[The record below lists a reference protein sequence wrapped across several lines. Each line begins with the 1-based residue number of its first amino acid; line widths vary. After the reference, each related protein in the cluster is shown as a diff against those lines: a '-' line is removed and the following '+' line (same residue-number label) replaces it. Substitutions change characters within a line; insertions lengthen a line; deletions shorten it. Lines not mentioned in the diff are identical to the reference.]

1 MIFEC
6 GRYTANSGG
15 SQTINLNEISA
26 VPDLVY
32 IKKVSGGSA
41 RYGAYRMPGMTNSQ
55 RLGHAT
61 THSNGIVAL
70 NAGSFDI
77 EGNTDVNE
85 STSPYQ
91 YQAWYDDGN
100 GDFEIG
106 TYTGNASATQD
117 IVTGLSD
124 LECVWVFTNASAN
137 DVFHCLAHGGAAN
150 LSTLFA
156 DLNGDQAD
164 YITDISTT
172 AGQFT
177 AGSNLNNDGTTY
189 RYVAFKP
196 MSGFIDSVNYT
207 GNGSDGHT
215 EDVDP
220 NNGGGTP
227 EFVMIARQTSTTRP
241 PYWRAAESGRGHS
254 GDQSIAFRA
263 LGQSTGRL
271 KDFTTETI
279 ELGVSSDA
287 NESGI
292 VYRTFWL
299 ISNPAAAGP
308 GGTPIVVVPNA
319 QRIIR
324 KNGRWQ

>member
-32 IKKVSGGSA
+32 TKKMNGTG
-41 RYGAYRMPGMTNSQ
+41 RYGAYRTSEMTNSQ

-61 THSNGIVAL
+61 THANGITAL

-77 EGNTDVNE
+77 EGNQDVNE
-85 STSPYQ
+85 STNTYQ
-91 YQAWYDDGN
+91 YQVWYDDGN

-117 IVTGLSD
+117 IATGLSD
-124 LECVWVFTNASAN
+124 LECVWVFPNASAN
-137 DVFHCLAHGGAAN
+137 DAYHCLAHGGASD
-150 LSTLFA
+150 LSSLFTG
-156 DLNGDQAD
+156 DNGDQAG

-177 AGSNLNNDGTTY
+177 AGSNLNNDGATY
-189 RYVAFKP
+189 RYVAFAP
-196 MSGFIDSVNYT
+196 VSGLIDSVNYT
-207 GNGSDGHT
+207 GDGIDGHT

-227 EFVMIARQTSTTRP
+227 EFVIIARQTSTTRA
-241 PYWRAAESGRGHS
+241 PYFRANESGRGDS
-254 GDQSIAFRA
+254 GDSSSAFQPT
-263 LGQSTGRL
+263 GQSTGRL

-279 ELGVSSDA
+279 ELGASNDA
-287 NESGI
+287 NEDGI
-292 VYRTFWL
+292 TYRTFWL
-299 ISNPAAAGP
+299 ISNPAAGGP
-308 GGTPIVVVPNA
+308 GPTPIVVVPNP
-319 QRIIR
+319 QRNVR
-324 KNGRWQ
+324 NRGRWL